1 MTNQEYI
8 DVSDM
13 ARTSILVNILHETNP
28 STSSVIKEVEYNTVY
43 RIITNWEQ
51 KFLDIRS
58 IKIDF
63 HKIKTLIPGLQNPLG

>member
-13 ARTSILVNILHETNP
+13 AKTSILLNILHEINP
-28 STSSVIKEVEYNTVY
+28 STSSVIGEEEYHNVY
-43 RIITNWEQ
+43 NIITNWEQ

-58 IKIDF
+58 IRNK
-63 HKIKTLIPGLQNPLG
+63 N